1 MTTTFLISEAKFR
14 EFTDVDNNLD
24 TTLIKNAIREA
35 QDIELQRL
43 LGTILYQKLLSD
55 VDTNSLT
62 GNYKTLVD
70 SYVQDFLIYATYF
83 YSLDSIYLRSRNNGL
98 IQPNGGENSD
108 GVDRSLYNMKRQTVK
123 GKMEYYA
130 ERLKNYLI
138 EEEALFPELT
148 QANKLYEQDPDYTEQ
163 YGSPFV
169 FRQNGYTEEAIRRG
183 MRIFDRRYRQYPPN

>member
-43 LGTILYQKLLSD
+43 LGTLLYQKLLSD
-55 VDTNSLT
+55 VDTDSLT

-108 GVDRSLYNMKRQTVK
+108 SVDRSLYNMKRQTVK

-148 QANKLYEQDPDYTEQ
+148 QGNKLYEQDPDYSEQ

-169 FRQNGYTEEAIRRG
+169 FRKNGYAEEAIKRG
-183 MRIFDRRYRQYPPN
+183 MRIYDKRYKQYPPN

>member
-43 LGTILYQKLLSD
+43 TGTLLYEKLLSD
-55 VDTNSLT
+55 VNSGSLA

-70 SYVQDFLIYATYF
+70 NYVQDFLIYATYF

-108 GVDRSLYNMKRQTVK
+108 AADRSLYNMKRQSTK
-123 GKMEYYA
+123 NKMEYYA

-138 EEEALFPELT
+138 EEESSFPELT
-148 QANKLYEQDPDYTEQ
+148 ESNKLYEQNPDYSTQ

-169 FRQNGYTEEAIRRG
+169 MRKNGYAEEAIKRG
-183 MRIFDRRYRQYPPN
+183 MRVYDRRYKQYPPN

>member
-35 QDIELQRL
+35 QDIELQRIV
-43 LGTILYQKLLSD
+43 GTVLYRKLLSD
-55 VDTNSLT
+55 VQGSTLT

-70 SYVQDFLIYATYF
+70 DYIQDFLIYATYY

-98 IQPNGGENSD
+98 IQPNGGENSNA
-108 GVDRSLYNMKRQTVK
+108 VDRSLYNVKRQNVEN
-123 GKMEYYA
+123 KMEYYA

-138 EEEALFPELT
+138 SEENLFPEL
-148 QANKLYEQDPDYTEQ
+148 NENNDLYEQVPDYSNQ

-169 FRQNGYTEEAIRRG
+169 FRKDGYAEAALKRGIRVY
-183 MRIFDRRYRQYPPN
+183 DSRYKQYPQ